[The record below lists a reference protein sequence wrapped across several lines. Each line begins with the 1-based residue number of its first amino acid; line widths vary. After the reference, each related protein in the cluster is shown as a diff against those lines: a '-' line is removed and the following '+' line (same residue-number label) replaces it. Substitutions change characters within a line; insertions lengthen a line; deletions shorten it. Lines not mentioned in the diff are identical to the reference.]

1 MKKYSN
7 SNFWGLLLAFP
18 FIFFYVLFL
27 LYPTIY
33 TLLFSFTDSPLI
45 GWGKWVGLE
54 NYFKLFNDKLFLKSL
69 KNTFVFVFWTVVPN
83 TLIGLMCAMM
93 INRLKNPYIAAFLL
107 ACFFIPHILPVTVV
121 TQVWSW
127 MLSKQYG
134 IIQEFLE
141 FLGYA
146 KIAFFKKKQFAMP
159 AVAIVTIWWTVGFN
173 ILLFIAGLKS
183 INPEIYEASDL
194 DGVAGP
200 IFPGA
205 GSEGIL
211 VIILVIIWIGWTVI
225 SSRQE
230 SDKLEKLA
238 RKRPSS
244 NAWKSNIT
252 DG

>member
-93 INRLKNPYIAAFLL
+93 INRLKNPYVAAFLL
-107 ACFFIPHILPVTVV
+107 A
-121 TQVWSW
+121 
-127 MLSKQYG
+127 
-134 IIQEFLE
+134 
-141 FLGYA
+141 
-146 KIAFFKKKQFAMP
+146 
-159 AVAIVTIWWTVGFN
+159 
-173 ILLFIAGLKS
+173 
-183 INPEIYEASDL
+183 
-194 DGVAGP
+194 
-200 IFPGA
+200 
-205 GSEGIL
+205 
-211 VIILVIIWIGWTVI
+211 
-225 SSRQE
+225 
-230 SDKLEKLA
+230 
-238 RKRPSS
+238 
-244 NAWKSNIT
+244 
-252 DG
+252 